1 MAPKQPC
8 ATYEYVVTPTGPKIL
23 PVADVHSKDEESP
36 ADYNAGGYL
45 PVKVG
50 DTFKD
55 DRYIVLR
62 KLGYVPT
69 RSSSAFG
76 CSQADM
82 AIARSDGDTS
92 QRFGL

>member
-23 PVADVHSKDEESP
+23 PVADAHSKDEESP

-55 DRYIVLR
+55 NRYIVLR
-62 KLGYVPT
+62 KLGYV
-69 RSSSAFG
+69 SNAFL
-76 CSQADM
+76 
-82 AIARSDGDTS
+82 DGIW
-92 QRFGL
+92 LWPN